1 VINVV
6 IVSDHDLKDQL
17 RGTLLFRSNV
27 ARIRA
32 SGLDEVLRAARAGKV
47 DVVLV
52 DASLPEAPALA
63 AALRRERSTRGL
75 SIAGLGPS
83 GSEPVLVDLLESG
96 ANAVLPLPPG
106 ADWDDRL
113 MRLFHVPARKVARFP
128 VSFAVG
134 VTGRGR
140 GEPFQGRALDLSV
153 HGLLL
158 ESSFPLEVG
167 EDLRLTFDL
176 PVPLGPVRG
185 TGTVVR
191 LAEPK
196 GVGVELTSIEGDG
209 RVLIKRFVESSP
221 RGDGSRLPSDPGILP
236 RPRIRHPK
244 R

>member
-6 IVSDHDLKDQL
+6 IVSARDLQDQL

-32 SGLDEVLRAARAGKV
+32 SGLDEVRRAAQAGTV

-52 DASLPEAPALA
+52 DAALPDAPALA
-63 AALRRERSTRGL
+63 AALRREPLTRGL
-75 SIAGLGPS
+75 SIAGLGQS
-83 GSEPVLVDLLESG
+83 DFGLVLVELLESG
-96 ANAVLPLPPG
+96 VNAVLPLPPG

-134 VTGRGR
+134 VGRGR
-140 GEPFQGRALDLSV
+140 GEPFEGRAMDLSV

-158 ESSFPLEVG
+158 QSGFPLQVG
-167 EDLRLTFDL
+167 EDLRLAFDL
-176 PVPLGPVRG
+176 PGGPVRG

-191 LAEPK
+191 LASPE
-196 GVGVELTSIEGDG
+196 GVGVELTSVEGDG
-209 RVLIKRFVESSP
+209 RVQIKRFVESP
-221 RGDGSRLPSDPGILP
+221 PPGR
-236 RPRIRHPK
+236 RPGL
-244 R
+244 